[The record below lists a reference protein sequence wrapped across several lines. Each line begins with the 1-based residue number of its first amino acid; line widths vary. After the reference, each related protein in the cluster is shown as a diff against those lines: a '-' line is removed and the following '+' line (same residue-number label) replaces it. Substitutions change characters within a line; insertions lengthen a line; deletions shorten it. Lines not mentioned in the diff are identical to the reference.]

1 MTKREAATGTG
12 APGVLQSLVYRHQ
25 RAFPTVGD
33 MVYQII
39 RDGILQGAFAPGER
53 LRQDELAE
61 AIGVSRIPVR
71 SALMQ
76 LDAEG
81 LITFHSYRGALVTDV
96 TVADMREIY
105 EIRALVEP
113 HALRKAMR
121 AMTPERLEHLEQLAR
136 ELNEV
141 EDGAEFL
148 ALRLGFFTALYE
160 GGEQPLMLGLIE
172 RLRMRAGRYW
182 LERDVEYVRGPGER
196 DHTQILGYLRA
207 ADADGAAQWLQEHLE
222 RLGGQLVELM
232 EQEQAKKS

>member
-1 MTKREAATGTG
+1 VTKRDGEPAAGTVE
-12 APGVLQSLVYRHQ
+12 VLRSLVHRHQ
-25 RAFPTVGD
+25 RAFPTVSD

-39 RDGILQGAFAPGER
+39 RDGILQGAFEPGER

-81 LITFHSYRGALVTDV
+81 LITFHSYRGAIVTSV
-96 TVADMREIY
+96 TVDDMREIY

-121 AMTPERLEHLEQLAR
+121 AMTPERLGHLERLAR
-136 ELNEV
+136 ELNAV

-148 ALRLGFFTALYE
+148 ALRIGFFTELYE
-160 GGEQPLMLGLIE
+160 GGQQPLMLALIE

-196 DHTQILGYLRA
+196 DHTQILGYLRE
-207 ADADGAAQWLQEHLE
+207 ADADGAADWLREHLE
-222 RLGGQLVELM
+222 QLGRQLVALM
-232 EQEQAKKS
+232 QKEQSNS